1 MMKRI
6 MKPRAAALALAAP
19 LLLTAPALADHGKS
33 SKSVNGTISV
43 QTENGGLYLNIGDQG
58 YRSYG
63 YNTRRHSPYG
73 YGHDGYYVND
83 WGQTKREVRRLKRR
97 AIRACRA
104 AIRDEAHYR
113 GFHDVDFE
121 DGRRARQIGPKG
133 FRVTFHEVEFE
144 GRRRDIDRQVTCVV
158 RRGDH
163 VKRLEGLPSPR
174 GRGYNDRRGYSK

>member
-19 LLLTAPALADHGKS
+19 LLFAAPALADHNRSDHRVTGG
-33 SKSVNGTISV
+33 VTV
-43 QTENGGLYLNIGDQG
+43 QTGNGSLYFGVGDNG

-63 YNTRRHSPYG
+63 YTTKRHRDYGYG
-73 YGHDGYYVND
+73 YGHYGHDD
-83 WGQTKREVRRLKRR
+83 RKLKRR

-113 GFHDVDFE
+113 GFRDVDF
-121 DGRRARQIGPKG
+121 DRGRYAERIGPRG

-144 GRRRDIDRQVTCVV
+144 TRRRDIERPVTCIV
-158 RRGDH
+158 RRGDV
-163 VKRLEGLPSPR
+163 VKRIDGIPHRR
-174 GRGYNDRRGYSK
+174 GRDHHPRRGYY

>member
-19 LLLTAPALADHGKS
+19 LLFTAPALADHGKS
-33 SKSVNGTISV
+33 DKLSGSITFETQNGALT
-43 QTENGGLYLNIGDQG
+43 LNVGERG

-63 YNTRRHSPYG
+63 YSTRRHHN
-73 YGHDGYYVND
+73 YGHDYYGHGVNE
-83 WGQTKREVRRLKRR
+83 WGQTRKEVKRLKRR

-104 AIRDEAHYR
+104 AIRDEAHYL

-121 DGRRARQIGPKG
+121 DGRRARQIGRKG

-144 GRRRDIDRQVTCVV
+144 GRRRDFERPVTCIV
-158 RRGDH
+158 RRGDY
-163 VKRLEGLPSPR
+163 VKRIDGIPTPGRR
-174 GRGYNDRRGYSK
+174 GHNNRRGYYK

>member
-19 LLLTAPALADHGKS
+19 LLFTAPALADHGKS
-33 SKSVNGTISV
+33 SKRVSGTISV
-43 QTENGGLYLNIGDQG
+43 QTDNGALHLNIGDRG

-63 YNTRRHSPYG
+63 YSTRNRDYG
-73 YGHDGYYVND
+73 YGHNGYRVNE
-83 WGQTKREVRRLKRR
+83 WGQTRREVRHLKRR
-97 AIRACRA
+97 AVRACRA
-104 AIRDEAHYR
+104 AIRDEAHYL

-144 GRRRDIDRQVTCVV
+144 GRRRDIERQVTCVV
-158 RRGDH
+158 RRGDY
-163 VKRLEGLPSPR
+163 VKRLEGVPR
-174 GRGYNDRRGYSK
+174 RGHRGHNNRRGYYK